1 MIKQVILRGTSEVL
15 EIPQKIDFPLN
26 LDFSLLLPK
35 FIEEVRKQQWHN
47 CEHQFNDTI
56 FFEYSAD
63 AYLILL
69 YCKWD
74 NLLEESIRSQIQTK
88 T

>member
-74 NLLEESIRSQIQTK
+74 NLIEELINFQKQAEA
-88 T
+88 

>member
-15 EIPQKIDFPLN
+15 EIPQKIDSPLN
-26 LDFSLLLPK
+26 VNFSLLLPK

>member
-1 MIKQVILRGTSEVL
+1 MINKVVLKGNSEVL

-35 FIEEVRKQQWHN
+35 FIEEVRKQHWHN
-47 CEHQFNDTI
+47 CEHSYNDTI
-56 FFEYSAD
+56 FFEYSED
-63 AYLILL
+63 ASIILL

-74 NLLEESIRSQIQTK
+74 NLIEKSIRSQIQTE

>member
-26 LDFSLLLPK
+26 LDFSLILPK

>member
-15 EIPQKIDFPLN
+15 EIPQKIDSSLN
-26 LDFSLLLPK
+26 VNFSLLLPK